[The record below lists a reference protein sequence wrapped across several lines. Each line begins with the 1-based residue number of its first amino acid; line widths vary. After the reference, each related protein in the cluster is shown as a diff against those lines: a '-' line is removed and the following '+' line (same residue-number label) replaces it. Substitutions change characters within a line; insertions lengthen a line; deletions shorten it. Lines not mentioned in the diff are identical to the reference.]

1 MKAQLKQK
9 VVCNV
14 EIYRKK
20 YAANMFS
27 ELEKWAAENRYS
39 SAVLKTGKNSP

>member
-1 MKAQLKQK
+1 MLK
-9 VVCNV
+9 
-14 EIYRKK
+14 YREKR